1 MKTND
6 AIAIAAVII
15 VILLLVYYVDQKN
28 MNLYNIALMGNKGF
42 TPDNMSHNN
51 NHQAQQAQQ
60 SQRAHQA
67 QRAQPQH
74 HVPPKKT
81 AAEKA
86 KFDPESFLAMEQSH
100 RNLVSARQPHHYEPE
115 QHGNNTTHG
124 SIGDMD
130 FNSYITDQV
139 ADPKVRENHKKWVNE
154 IKPWAGTAARTN
166 DDMSEAMEAS
176 VHFVGLRRPQAVKQ
190 YNPHQVTEVDES
202 TFTGNKKFNF
212 AQSE

>member
-15 VILLLVYYVDQKN
+15 VILLLVYYLDQRN

-42 TPDNMSHNN
+42 EANATQHVQPS
-51 NHQAQQAQQ
+51 QQ
-60 SQRAHQA
+60 SQHNAY
-67 QRAQPQH
+67 RAQPPRH
-74 HVPPKKT
+74 NLPKKSD
-81 AAEKA
+81 AEKA

-100 RNLVSARQPHHYEPE
+100 RNLVSSRQPHHYEPE
-115 QHGNNTTHG
+115 QHGNNSTHG

-154 IKPWAGTAARTN
+154 IKPWAGTATRTN
-166 DDMSEAMEAS
+166 DDMREAMEAS

>member
-15 VILLLVYYVDQKN
+15 VILLLVYYLDQRN

-42 TPDNMSHNN
+42 EPNAAQHVQQPHHN
-51 NHQAQQAQQ
+51 Q
-60 SQRAHQA
+60 
-67 QRAQPQH
+67 QPQH
-74 HVPPKKT
+74 NAHRAQQPRHNLPKKT
-81 AAEKA
+81 DAEKA
-86 KFDPESFLAMEQSH
+86 KFDPESFLTMEQSH
-100 RNLVSARQPHHYEPE
+100 RNLVSSRQPHPYEPE
-115 QHGNNTTHG
+115 QHGNNSTHG

-154 IKPWAGTAARTN
+154 IKPWAGTATRTN
-166 DDMSEAMEAS
+166 DDMREAMEAS

-212 AQSE
+212 AHSE